1 MREIIFRAWDRFKQR
16 WSNYKINDGTVYF
29 MDKNTGVW
37 YGSYNKRYK
46 DFNLMQYTGLK
57 DRNGKEIYEGDIL
70 LSTTEYGVFLISIG
84 FGYSEKDNDI
94 LGAFKLKIEKQLAL
108 SQYFEDFDDNLIKLV
123 NKYNIPIEENNIKCI
138 NDGWWIVGNI
148 YENPELLGDDEE

>member
-1 MREIIFRAWDRFKQR
+1 MREIKFRCWDRLKKR

-57 DRNGKEIYEGDIL
+57 DVWEKEIYEGDIL
-70 LSTTEYGVFLISIG
+70 FESSEEKYFKVVFEKASFRAEAEGDFEEYSLDLIDVVAQG
-84 FGYSEKDNDI
+84 CEV
-94 LGAFKLKIEKQLAL
+94 A
-108 SQYFEDFDDNLIKLV
+108 
-123 NKYNIPIEENNIKCI
+123 
-138 NDGWWIVGNI
+138 GNI
-148 YENPELLGDDEE
+148 YENHELIREVK

>member
-1 MREIIFRAWDRFKQR
+1 MREIKFRCWDRFKQR

-57 DRNGKEIYEGDIL
+57 DMREKEIYEGDIVKFL
-70 LSTTEYGVFLISIG
+70 NGIFEVIWCYEKASFMLKNKEYKEFLNFI
-84 FGYSEKDNDI
+84 Y
-94 LGAFKLKIEKQLAL
+94 
-108 SQYFEDFDDNLIKLV
+108 
-123 NKYNIPIEENNIKCI
+123 ENN
-138 NDGWWIVGNI
+138 NGMEIVGNI
-148 YENPELLGDDEE
+148 YENTELMEDE

>member
-1 MREIIFRAWDRFKQR
+1 MREIKFRAWDRFKQR

-57 DRNGKEIYEGDIL
+57 DMRGKEIYEGDIL
-70 LSTTEYGVFLISIG
+70 FESFGEKYYKVVFENGSFRAEFEGDFEEYSFDLIDVVAQG
-84 FGYSEKDNDI
+84 CE
-94 LGAFKLKIEKQLAL
+94 
-108 SQYFEDFDDNLIKLV
+108 V
-123 NKYNIPIEENNIKCI
+123 
-138 NDGWWIVGNI
+138 VGNI
-148 YENPELLGDDEE
+148 YENAELLGE